1 MRRCAMKRLAL
12 RSVLLSCLV
21 SLASHSVVAQK
32 IAIVAGKLYTMGAGV
47 QGQPGVVLIDN
58 GKVSAVQG
66 GNTAP
71 AGYTVMHAAY
81 VTPGLVDA
89 KTTAG
94 ISGAYNIPA
103 DQDEDERT
111 DPNTADVRALDSFNP
126 REMLLLYINTYGT
139 TTVQAAPGIT
149 NPVAGQA
156 GIFKTVGPKTVG
168 PTAEE
173 LAIKPV
179 SAIVFNLG
187 ESPKSFYGKTNKAP
201 TTRMMTAAII
211 RKALLEGQAYQKK
224 WSEWNAGEKKDA
236 SKQPAKDMK
245 LEAISMALRGEVP
258 AIFNAY
264 RADDIDTALRLAHE
278 FKLKLMLSSVTE
290 GYLEAPLIKQSGASA
305 LVGPTLQR
313 PGSMESEN
321 VSLEN
326 AAILAQ
332 SGVPVAIMTG
342 YEGYVPKNRVL
353 LLEAA
358 IAAANGMGFEGA
370 LRAATIESARIL
382 GIDNRVGSLDPGK
395 DADVVLYDGDP
406 FEYTSHVTAVLVNGK
421 VSYQRE

>member
-1 MRRCAMKRLAL
+1 MKRIAL
-12 RSVLLSCLV
+12 RSILLSCATLIV
-21 SLASHSVVAQK
+21 SHSVVAQK
-32 IAIVAGKLYTMGAGV
+32 IAIVADKLYTMGAGG

-58 GKVSAVQG
+58 GKITGVRSG
-66 GNTAP
+66 SSAP
-71 AGYTVMHAAY
+71 AGYSVMQAAY

-111 DPNTADVRALDSFNP
+111 DPNTADVRAMDSFNP
-126 REMLLLYINTYGT
+126 REKLLLYINTYGT
-139 TTVQAAPGIT
+139 TTIQAAPGIT
-149 NPVAGQA
+149 NPIAGQA

-168 PTAEE
+168 PTVEE
-173 LAIKPV
+173 LVVKPV

-187 ESPKSFYGKTNKAP
+187 ESPKAFYGRTNKAP

-211 RKALLEGQAYQKK
+211 RKALLEAQAYQKK
-224 WSEWNAGEKKDA
+224 WSEWNAGEKKDLP
-236 SKQPAKDMK
+236 KQPAKDLK
-245 LEAISMALRGEVP
+245 LEAVAMALSGEVP
-258 AIFNAY
+258 TIFNAY
-264 RADDIDTALRLAHE
+264 RADDIDTAVRLARE
-278 FKLKLMLSSVTE
+278 FRLKFMLSSVTE
-290 GYLEAPLIKQSGASA
+290 GYLEASLIKQSGAAA

-313 PGSMESEN
+313 PSSLETEN

-326 AAILAQ
+326 PAILAQ
-332 SGVPVAIMTG
+332 AGIPVAIMTG
-342 YEGYVPKNRVL
+342 FEGYVPKNRIL
-353 LLEAA
+353 LFEAA

-382 GIDNRVGSLDPGK
+382 GIDNRVGSLEPGK

>member
-1 MRRCAMKRLAL
+1 MKRLIL
-12 RSVLLSCLV
+12 RSILLSCAIAL
-21 SLASHSVVAQK
+21 LSHNVVAQK
-32 IAIVAGKLYTMGAGV
+32 IAIVAGKLYTMGAGA

-58 GKVSAVQG
+58 GKVTAVHG
-66 GNTAP
+66 GSSAP
-71 AGYTVMHAAY
+71 AGYTVMRAAY
-81 VTPGLVDA
+81 VTPGLVDS

-94 ISGAYNIPA
+94 ISGAYNVPA

-111 DPNTADVRALDSFNP
+111 DPNTADVRAMDSFNP

-149 NPVAGQA
+149 NPIAGQA

-168 PTAEE
+168 PTVEQ
-173 LAIKPV
+173 LAVKPV

-187 ESPKSFYGKTNKAP
+187 ESPKAFYGTHNKAP

-211 RKALLEGQAYQKK
+211 RKALLETQAYQKK
-224 WSEWNAGEKKDA
+224 WTEWNAGDKKDP
-236 SKQPAKDMK
+236 SKAPAKDMK
-245 LEAISMALRGEVP
+245 MEAISMALRGEVP

-264 RADDIDTALRLAHE
+264 RADDIDTAIRLAQE
-278 FKLKLMLSSVTE
+278 FKLKLILSSVTE
-290 GYLEAPLIKQSGASA
+290 GYLEAPLIKQSGAAA

-313 PGSMESEN
+313 SASMETEN
-321 VSLEN
+321 VSLEDP
-326 AAILAQ
+326 AILAQ
-332 SGVPVAIMTG
+332 AGVPVAIMTG
-342 YEGYVPKNRVL
+342 FEGYVPKNRVL
-353 LLEAA
+353 LFEAA
-358 IAAANGMGFEGA
+358 VAAANGMGFEGA
-370 LRAATIESARIL
+370 LRASTIESAKIL
-382 GIDNRVGSLDPGK
+382 GIDNRVGSLEPGK

>member
-1 MRRCAMKRLAL
+1 MKGATL
-12 RSVLLSCLV
+12 RSALVGIALLAC
-21 SLASHSVVAQK
+21 SHVVGAQKVAVVAD
-32 IAIVAGKLYTMGAGV
+32 KLYTMGSGA

-58 GKVSAVQG
+58 GKVTAVHSG
-66 GNTAP
+66 TSAP
-71 AGYTVMHAAY
+71 AGYTAMHAAY
-81 VTPGLVDA
+81 VTPGLIDA

-103 DQDEDERT
+103 DQDEDERS
-111 DPNTADVRALDSFNP
+111 DPNTADVRAMDSFNP
-126 REMLLLYINTYGT
+126 REKLLLYINTYGT

-168 PTAEE
+168 PTVEE
-173 LAIKPV
+173 LAVKPV

-187 ESPKSFYGKTNKAP
+187 ESPKSFYGANHKAP

-211 RKALLEGQAYQKK
+211 RKTLLEAQAYQKK
-224 WSEWNAGEKKDA
+224 WADWNAGGKKDD
-236 SKQPAKDMK
+236 SKEPAKDLK
-245 LEAISMALRGEVP
+245 LEPVAAALRGEIP

-264 RADDIDTALRLAHE
+264 RADDIDTAIRLAQE
-278 FKLKLMLSSVTE
+278 FKLKFMLSSVTE
-290 GYLEAPLIKQSGASA
+290 GYLEAPLIKRSGAAA

-313 PGSMESEN
+313 PSSLETEN
-321 VSLEN
+321 VSLEDP
-326 AAILAQ
+326 AILAQ
-332 SGVPVAIMTG
+332 AGIPVAIMTG

-353 LLEAA
+353 LFEAA

-370 LRAATIESARIL
+370 LRAATIGSAKIL
-382 GIDNRVGSLDPGK
+382 GIDNRVGSLEPGK

-406 FEYTSHVTAVLVNGK
+406 FEYTSHVTTVLVNGK
-421 VSYQRE
+421 VSYQR